1 MYLDTMTV
9 VIGIAGGIATGKTEV
24 AKVFAERGAVIISGD
39 ELGKDVVE
47 ESPVVLGELVRAFS
61 TEILDKNGALDR
73 RKLAQL
79 AFKDADSRRKLN
91 EIVHPHLLSKLKA
104 RLVQLR
110 KQKTDQLI
118 VVDAALIPDWGIKD
132 WLDYLVIVDSS
143 YENQLKR
150 LRERNLSEREARDR
164 IASQLPS
171 RRKRESA
178 DHLIENDG
186 SLEELREEAQ
196 RLYLY
201 ICDRFSKTGVDKER

>member
-1 MYLDTMTV
+1 MTV

-47 ESPVVLGELVRAFS
+47 ESPVVLAELVRAFS
-61 TEILDKNGALDR
+61 TEILDQNGALDR

-79 AFKDADSRRKLN
+79 SFKDSASRKKLN
-91 EIVHPHLLSKLKA
+91 GIIHPHLLAKLRE
-104 RLVQLR
+104 RLTQLR
-110 KQKTDQLI
+110 KQGKQQLV

-132 WLDYLVIVDSS
+132 WLDYLVVVDSS
-143 YENQLKR
+143 YENQLQR
-150 LRERNLSEREARDR
+150 LRERNLSEQEAKDR

-171 RRKRESA
+171 RQKRESA
-178 DHLIENDG
+178 DYLIENDG
-186 SLEELREEAQ
+186 TLEELRKEAQ
-196 RLYLY
+196 RLYLH